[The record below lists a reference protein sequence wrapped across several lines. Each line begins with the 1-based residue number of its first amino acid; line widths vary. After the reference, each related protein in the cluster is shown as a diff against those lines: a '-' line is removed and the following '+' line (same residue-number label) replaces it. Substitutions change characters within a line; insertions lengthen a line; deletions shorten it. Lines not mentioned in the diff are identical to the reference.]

1 MNETN
6 NLTRRDFIK
15 VVSVAGSGLALG
27 FYLPAKG
34 EELAE
39 DSGLA
44 FAPNAWLKIDT
55 KGLATITVARTEM
68 GQGARTALP
77 MIVAEELEADWAKI
91 RLEFAL
97 AHPDKYGSMSTGGST
112 SVRRSWEMLRKAGA
126 TAREMLIAAA
136 AQEWNVERATCRAEN
151 GAVIHLPSKRRR
163 TYGQLVEAAAKLPA
177 PTEAPLKDPKDF
189 RLLGK
194 SIPRLDSREKV
205 EGRAKF
211 GIDMRVPGMLV
222 AMVARSPVLG
232 GKVKHFDAA
241 KALGIKGV
249 QGVFEISSGIAVA
262 ANSTWTAMQGLNALT
277 VSWDEGP
284 HAGLSSASIHKMFEE
299 KSKQEG
305 KVVRQEGEFAA
316 ALAAA
321 AQKLEAIYEVPFL
334 AHAPLEPMNCL
345 ADVRAESA
353 EIWAPTQSPQA
364 VQQEVSRVTGLPLE
378 KVKVHTTLV
387 GGAFGR
393 RLLADYAVEAAQISK
408 AAGAPV
414 QVLWTREDDMQHGFH
429 RPASYHRMSA
439 ALNQDGQVIAWRH
452 HLTAPSISA
461 QLFGGGEDNP
471 RPDAVDGAA
480 QLPYQIPNLLVSYVM
495 ANTAV
500 PIGWWRSVY
509 NTQNAFVNESFLD
522 EIAAA
527 ANVDP
532 FLLRRSL
539 LPEDSRLR
547 GVLEFVANKAEWSKP
562 PAPGRGRGIACH
574 VCFGSYVAEVA
585 EVSVDQE
592 SHVRVHKVVCAV
604 DCGPIV
610 NPNIIAAQFEGAVVM
625 ALSATLKGEITIADG
640 RVQQGNFDD
649 YPLLTFDEMPQ
660 VEVHILPSTA
670 TQGGI
675 GEPGLP
681 PVAPAVC
688 NAIFA
693 ATGKRIRRLPIRP
706 EDLRGT

>member
-1 MNETN
+1 MNEIN
-6 NLTRRDFIK
+6 KLTRRDFIK
-15 VVSVAGSGLALG
+15 AVSVAGGGLALG

-34 EELAE
+34 EELTVDA
-39 DSGLA
+39 GLA
-44 FAPNAWLKIDT
+44 FVPNAWLKIDT
-55 KGLATITVARTEM
+55 NGLTIITVARTEM

-77 MIVAEELEADWAKI
+77 MIVAEELEADWEKV

-112 SVRRSWEMLRKAGA
+112 SVRRSWDMLRKAGA
-126 TAREMLIAAA
+126 TAREMLITAA
-136 AQEWNVERATCRAEN
+136 AQAWNVDRAACRAEN
-151 GAVIHLPSKRRR
+151 GAVIHVPSKRRR
-163 TYGQLVEAAAKLPA
+163 PYGQLVEAAAKLPA
-177 PTEAPLKDPKDF
+177 PAEVPLKDPKNF

-194 SIPRLDSREKV
+194 SIPRLDSHEKA
-205 EGRAKF
+205 EGRAQF
-211 GIDMRVPGMLV
+211 GIDVKVPGMLV
-222 AMVARSPVLG
+222 ATIERCPVLG
-232 GKVKHFDAA
+232 GKLKSFDAT
-241 KALGIKGV
+241 KALAINGV
-249 QGVFEISSGIAVA
+249 QRVFEVPNGVAVV
-262 ANSTWTAMQGLNALT
+262 ANSTWAAMQGRAALT

-284 HAGLSSASIHKMFEE
+284 HAELSSASIDKMFEE
-299 KSKQEG
+299 KSKQDG
-305 KVVRQEGEFAA
+305 KVVRQEGEVVAA
-316 ALAAA
+316 WAAA
-321 AQKLEAIYEVPFL
+321 AQKLAAVYEVPFL
-334 AHAPLEPMNCL
+334 AHAPMEPMNCV
-345 ADVRAESA
+345 ADIRADRA

-364 VQQEVSRVTGLPLE
+364 VQQEVAQVTGLPLE
-378 KVKVHTTLV
+378 KVIVHTTLV

-408 AAGAPV
+408 TAGVPV

-429 RPASYHRMSA
+429 RPASYHHMSA
-439 ALNQDGQVIAWRH
+439 ALNQSGELTAWRH

-471 RPDAVDGAA
+471 RPDAVDGAT
-480 QLPYQIPNLLVSYVM
+480 QLPYQIPNLSVSYVM

-509 NTQNAFVNESFLD
+509 NTQNAFVNECFLD

-527 ANVDP
+527 AKVDP
-532 FLLRRSL
+532 FQLRLKL

-547 GVLEFVANKAEWSKP
+547 GVLELVADKAEWNKP

-574 VCFGSYVAEVA
+574 ACFGSYVAEIA
-585 EVSVDQE
+585 EVSVDE
-592 SHVRVHKVVCAV
+592 ASHVRVHKVVCAV

-625 ALSATLKGEITIADG
+625 ALSATLKSAITIAHG
-640 RVQQGNFDD
+640 RVEQGNFDD
-649 YPLLTFDEMPQ
+649 FPLLTFDEMPD

-670 TQGGI
+670 SQGGI
-675 GEPGLP
+675 GEPGVP

>member
-1 MNETN
+1 MSETN

-27 FYLPAKG
+27 FYLPVTG

-39 DSGLA
+39 GAGPA

-55 KGLATITVARTEM
+55 KGLTTITVARTEM

-77 MIVAEELEADWAKI
+77 MIVAEELEADWEKI

-97 AHPDKYGSMSTGGST
+97 AHPDRYGSMSTGGST

-126 TAREMLIAAA
+126 TAREMLITAASQA
-136 AQEWNVERATCRAEN
+136 WNVDRTTCRAEN
-151 GAVIHLPSKRRR
+151 GAVIHMPSKRRR
-163 TYGQLVEAAAKLPA
+163 TYGQLAEQAAKLPA
-177 PTEAPLKDPKDF
+177 PTDVPLKDSKDF

-194 SIPRLDSREKV
+194 SLPRLDSREKIA
-205 EGRAKF
+205 GRARF
-211 GIDMRVPGMLV
+211 GIDTKIPGMLV
-222 AMVARSPVLG
+222 ATIERCPVFG
-232 GKVKHFDAA
+232 GKLKSFDAT
-241 KALGIKGV
+241 KALAINGV
-249 QGVFEISSGIAVA
+249 QRVFEVPSGVAVV
-262 ANSTWTAMQGLNALT
+262 ANSTWTAMQGRTALT

-284 HAGLSSASIHKMFEE
+284 HAELSSASIDKMFEE
-299 KSKQEG
+299 KSKQDG
-305 KVVRQEGEFAA
+305 KVVRQEGEVVAA
-316 ALAAA
+316 WAAA
-321 AQKLEAIYEVPFL
+321 AQKLAAVYEVPFL
-334 AHAPLEPMNCL
+334 AHAPMEPMNCV
-345 ADVRAESA
+345 ADIRADRA

-364 VQQEVSRVTGLPLE
+364 VQQEVAQVTGLPLE
-378 KVKVHTTLV
+378 KVIVHTTLV

-408 AAGAPV
+408 TAGVPV

-439 ALNQDGQVIAWRH
+439 ALDKDGQLSAWQH
-452 HLTAPSISA
+452 HLVAPSISA

-509 NTQNAFVNESFLD
+509 NTQNAFVNECFLD

-527 ANVDP
+527 AKVDP
-532 FLLRRSL
+532 FQLRLQL

-547 GVLEFVANKAEWSKP
+547 GVLELVADKAEWNKP
-562 PAPGRGRGIACH
+562 PATGRGRGIACH
-574 VCFGSYVAEVA
+574 ACFGSYVAEIA
-585 EVSVDQE
+585 DVSIDQTN
-592 SHVRVHKVVCAV
+592 HVRVHKVVCAV

-610 NPNIIAAQFEGAVVM
+610 NPDIIAAQFEGAVVM
-625 ALSATLKGEITIADG
+625 ALSATLKSAITIAHG
-640 RVQQGNFDD
+640 RVEQGNFDD
-649 YPLLTFDEMPQ
+649 FPLLTFDEMPD
-660 VEVHILPSTA
+660 VEVHILSSTA
-670 TQGGI
+670 SQGGI
-675 GEPGLP
+675 GEPGVP
-681 PVAPAVC
+681 PVVPAVC

-693 ATGKRIRRLPIRP
+693 ATGKRIRRLPIRS